1 MERYHSMKKIELK
14 KIFDPR
20 GSLTVVEQGKELPF
34 EIGSVRWL
42 YGTSTDATHTMKGCQ
57 HSHLVVALSGSFQ
70 VTSLDTP
77 HPTCLLLNHPY
88 QGLLIEAGTN
98 YTITDFS
105 YGSVCLLIESK

>member
-1 MERYHSMKKIELK
+1 MKKIELK

-34 EIGSVRWL
+34 EIGNVMWL
-42 YGTSTDATHTMKGCQ
+42 YGSSTDAAHTMKDFQ
-57 HSHLVVALSGSFQ
+57 HSYLVVALSGSFQ
-70 VTSLDTP
+70 VKSLDPT

-88 QGLLIEAGTN
+88 QGLLIEAGPN